1 MTLAIEWA
9 EKYRPQTLKDII
21 GNRRAV
27 QDLRTWAEKWLS
39 GIPERRA
46 VILHGPAGV
55 GKTSTAHALARD
67 QGWEVIELNASDQ
80 RTAGV
85 IERVAGSAASMNTFF
100 GGKRLIILDEADNLH
115 GTADRGGMRAIAGII
130 KNTFQPIVLIAN
142 DVYGLTPTIRSLCLE
157 IKFGSVQSRSMI
169 PALKK
174 VCENEGVLCS
184 LDAIQQLAEG
194 AGGDLRSAI
203 NDLQAAATGRKTLNV
218 EDISTSGRD
227 VKENIFKAMQKIFK
241 STDCKKALEAAR
253 GLDESPEDLVHWIDE
268 NLPVQY
274 ASKDGS
280 LEDIK
285 TGFDYLSKADLY
297 LGRVKKRQNYSM
309 WRYASMLMVCGTA
322 ISKTKP
328 YPGFIKYQPPSLWR
342 RMGQIRSKR
351 DLRDNIASKI
361 GEHSFESIRYS
372 RNNLLELYSRMLKDE
387 KTAIEITA
395 KLGLELEELV
405 YLSGSTKASKKLQ
418 RIYDQAQE
426 LLLKGKQGTDTEFFK
441 VSSSSSNDKEM
452 PSGCAVKI
460 PEEKTGKTTEKPE
473 RPDSRTS
480 QGRQKT
486 LNFSF
491 DTSPEISREIVNSS
505 DNVFD
510 TSIPRNLAPVSL
522 TPDDFTSNSSKH
534 ETLKIKNPISQPESF
549 EKKVLPDS
557 EPIESF
563 ISPDFPKLQEP
574 VNLDPVIKKEP
585 EELESK
591 KELEERSEIE
601 TSETPKKAESKT
613 QKTLFDF

>member
-1 MTLAIEWA
+1 M
-9 EKYRPQTLKDII
+9 
-21 GNRRAV
+21 
-27 QDLRTWAEKWLS
+27 
-39 GIPERRA
+39 
-46 VILHGPAGV
+46 
-55 GKTSTAHALARD
+55 
-67 QGWEVIELNASDQ
+67 
-80 RTAGV
+80 
-85 IERVAGSAASMNTFF
+85 
-100 GGKRLIILDEADNLH
+100 
-115 GTADRGGMRAIAGII
+115 
-130 KNTFQPIVLIAN
+130 
-142 DVYGLTPTIRSLCLE
+142 
-157 IKFGSVQSRSMI
+157 
-169 PALKK
+169 
-174 VCENEGVLCS
+174 
-184 LDAIQQLAEG
+184 
-194 AGGDLRSAI
+194 
-203 NDLQAAATGRKTLNV
+203 
-218 EDISTSGRD
+218 
-227 VKENIFKAMQKIFK
+227 
-241 STDCKKALEAAR
+241 
-253 GLDESPEDLVHWIDE
+253 
-268 NLPVQY
+268 
-274 ASKDGS
+274 
-280 LEDIK
+280 
-285 TGFDYLSKADLY
+285 
-297 LGRVKKRQNYSM
+297 
-309 WRYASMLMVCGTA
+309 
-322 ISKTKP
+322 
-328 YPGFIKYQPPSLWR
+328 
-342 RMGQIRSKR
+342 
-351 DLRDNIASKI
+351 
-361 GEHSFESIRYS
+361 
-372 RNNLLELYSRMLKDE
+372 
-387 KTAIEITA
+387 KTAIEIA

-601 TSETPKKAESKT
+601 TSETPKSRVKT
-613 QKTLFDF
+613 QKLSSISNFLALCFNFYFYFNFI

>member
-387 KTAIEITA
+387 KTAIEITE

-418 RIYDQAQE
+418 RTYDQAQE
-426 LLLKGKQGTDTEFFK
+426 LLLKRKQGTDTEFFK

-549 EKKVLPDS
+549 EKEVLPDS

-563 ISPDFPKLQEP
+563 ITPEYPKLQEP
-574 VNLDPVIKKEP
+574 VNLDLVIKKEP